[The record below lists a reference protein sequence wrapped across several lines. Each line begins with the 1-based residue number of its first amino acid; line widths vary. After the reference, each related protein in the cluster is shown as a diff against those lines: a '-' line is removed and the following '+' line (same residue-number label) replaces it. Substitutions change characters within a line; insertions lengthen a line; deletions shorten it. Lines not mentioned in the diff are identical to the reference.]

1 MNLMLKMACRVVA
14 HRMEEGEGW
23 ERIMEDYP
31 RLTPEEQLEIRQTLQ
46 LAPPTYASE

>member
-14 HRMEEGEGW
+14 HRMEEGESW

-31 RLTPEEQLEIRQTLQ
+31 RLTQEEQQQIRRALQ
-46 LAPPTYASE
+46 LAPLE